1 MPLTP
6 LLPSNALSEL
16 TALGLQAAARS
27 NLGVQVIDQTTD
39 LVVRTINLQDLS
51 AGNQGRIS
59 LSDFA
64 YSFLDVNGD
73 AAEINAGAVNAQSGG
88 FASLQVGGVNVATT
102 SQLAGKQDTL
112 VSGTNIKTVN
122 SQSLLGSGDISI
134 SGGVS
139 GDVVGPSSAT
149 DNAIA
154 RFDTTTGKLLQNSNS
169 ALDDSGNASFGG
181 SVTAKGNV
189 GGGRATVLRCDNDG
203 GGFETASRIQFRL
216 GGSEFGWVES
226 GFYSAYGAAVL
237 IGHSGGTTP
246 NFVVS
251 SSQGVVFFQDV
262 YFAGSGGNNSIR
274 RNPSTGATELWS
286 PNVGFNF
293 RNAIGEAVVFSV
305 DVNGDVS
312 SIRNLTASGT
322 VDGSS
327 FRQTGNTTQALIP
340 SGGIWYLDCTSGI
353 RMRDP
358 GSGYA
363 SRFEVDGNGGLTVS
377 GGLNLAPRTKAA
389 VLASSPAT
397 NAGRFQLSDSG
408 LVGREVYPDGTNWR
422 YASDDSI
429 VT

>member
-27 NLGVQVIDQTTD
+27 NLGVYSIVQTD
-39 LVVRTINLQDLS
+39 AL
-51 AGNQGRIS
+51 
-59 LSDFA
+59 
-64 YSFLDVNGD
+64 LD
-73 AAEINAGAVNAQSGG
+73 A
-88 FASLQVGGVNVATT
+88 
-102 SQLAGKQDTL
+102 KQDTL

-122 SQSLLGSGDISI
+122 SQSLLGSGDITI
-134 SGGVS
+134 SGGGGS

-169 ALDDSGNASFGG
+169 TLDDSGNASFGG

-293 RNAIGEAVVFSV
+293 RNAIGEAAVFSV
-305 DVNGDVS
+305 DANGDVS

-322 VDGSS
+322 INVG
-327 FRQTGNTTQALIP
+327 TYTVATLP
-340 SGGIWYLDCTSGI
+340 S
-353 RMRDP
+353 
-358 GSGYA
+358 A
-363 SRFEVDGNGGLTVS
+363 S
-377 GGLNLAPRTKAA
+377 A
-389 VLASSPAT
+389 
-397 NAGRFQLSDSG
+397 NAGRFAQVTDSNSTTNG
-408 LVGREVYPDGTNWR
+408 STVAGGGSNRVPVFSNGTNW
-422 YASDDSI
+422 I
-429 VT
+429 IK